1 MQTPLQLCVCIFQ
14 NDSMLIFTFLFNF
27 INRRMVTKNNQG
39 CIQSM
44 PKAGL
49 VHLIH
54 HWMTNSHYFIALTV
68 AVMWLFYQNIM
79 TTIIAE
85 KHRKHAPILWNV
97 IAILN
102 LPEIGTFNILERFR
116 NVYRCGNVT
125 EAFWIIIISQH
136 M

>member
-49 VHLIH
+49 VHLFH

-102 LPEIGTFNILERFR
+102 LPEIGTFNISERFR

>member
-1 MQTPLQLCVCIFQ
+1 
-14 NDSMLIFTFLFNF
+14 
-27 INRRMVTKNNQG
+27 
-39 CIQSM
+39 
-44 PKAGL
+44 
-49 VHLIH
+49 
-54 HWMTNSHYFIALTV
+54 MTNSHYFIALTV

-102 LPEIGTFNILERFR
+102 LPEIGTFNISERFR

-125 EAFWIIIISQH
+125 EAF
-136 M
+136 